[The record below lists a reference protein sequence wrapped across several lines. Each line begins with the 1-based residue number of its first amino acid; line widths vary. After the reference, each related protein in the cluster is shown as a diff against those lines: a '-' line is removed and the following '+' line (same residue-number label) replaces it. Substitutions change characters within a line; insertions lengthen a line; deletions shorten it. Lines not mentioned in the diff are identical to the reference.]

1 MSNILELQRFA
12 ENKKNIEMSQN
23 PLSIFA
29 QSFGAGIGSGALEEM
44 KRREDERRRQA
55 NVKQQL
61 SQAQQMM
68 QTMAQMPDNS
78 ASGKAVGTLNDDAD
92 KRRKGVISVS
102 DYVPQQEM
110 SVDENG
116 MLNMKI
122 GYRRATPQEQEAQFK
137 TKKAQMDMEKEQAK
151 SDLLNSY
158 VRGQV
163 QEGAILGEMATLGI
177 TPEEFQAATGARERM
192 RNSSQG
198 GVPTGTPI
206 PSGFQVNEMKPDQF
220 GNMNPSAVGRTP
232 VPTVQDKLAGVNLE
246 KAQMDLGMEKAAQQ
260 QAGTPMPVPEGY
272 RMAGYEPDKFGNMRP
287 KGIEPIPATDIKAQ
301 KEMQAA
307 DVAEKKQEEYI
318 QSGAQDMLNTIAE
331 VKKGINNFGAAGGL
345 PSWAW
350 DYDRKSWESNVDK
363 LLSKRVIDLMTEM
376 KQASKTGAT
385 GMGALS
391 EKELAVLQNA
401 STALK
406 RSIGPEQAE
415 KILNDM
421 EQALNK
427 VLTGKTQGVQPA
439 VQGGMSQTSKGTQ
452 YRVISE

>member
-1 MSNILELQRFA
+1 MNDLAQYVDMKQADSAQQNQGF
-12 ENKKNIEMSQN
+12 SQ
-23 PLSIFA
+23 LG
-29 QSFGAGIGSGALEEM
+29 QMFGQAAKE
-44 KRREDERRRQA
+44 KDDEKRRQA
-55 NVKQQL
+55 NVKQRL
-61 SQAQQMM
+61 SEAQQMM
-68 QTMAQMPDNS
+68 QTMSQMPDNS
-78 ASGKAVGTLNDDAD
+78 ASGKAVGTLNDDAE

-177 TPEEFQAATGARERM
+177 TPDEFQMATQAKEKM
-192 RNSSQG
+192 RSVGQQ
-198 GVPTGTPI
+198 GTPI
-206 PSGFQVNEMKPDQF
+206 PMAQPTPIPDV
-220 GNMNPSAVGRTP
+220 SA
-232 VPTVQDKLAGVNLE
+232 Q
-246 KAQMDLGMEKAAQQ
+246 
-260 QAGTPMPVPEGY
+260 VPEGY
-272 RMAGYEPDKFGNMRP
+272 RASGFEPDKFGNMRP

-331 VKKGINNFGAAGGL
+331 VKKGVSNFGAMGGV
-345 PSWAW
+345 PSTPW
-350 DYDRKSWESNVDK
+350 DYDRKNWESNVDK